1 VLAAV
6 LDALPAGLG
15 GSEIERA
22 FVRNSALA
30 REALVLLVTEAAFA
44 VVAEKRELLP
54 SAAGFVRR
62 ENGAAR
68 RAWRFGAD
76 TFDVALEAALGA
88 LAAWHEPAE
97 LASAPEELGGLY
109 EGLLATGVALART
122 DSVIVSEPRPAGGAA
137 VERLVAVGAAA
148 SGARKY
154 SQRALDTQVV
164 GDRAS
169 GPRRASKRDL
179 VARVPSGR
187 IALLCTVDRR
197 RSGAHYTPRELT
209 ERVVAETLAPLLGA
223 APTAENILALR
234 VCDPAMGTGAF
245 LVAACRYLAARLV
258 EAEQRE
264 QSRSVGD
271 HDEHSA
277 AASEHSAPASEHRF
291 TRARRR
297 VAEQCLFGVDRD
309 RVAAAVAR
317 QALWLEIGDSALPLE
332 ALDPSL
338 RAGEA
343 LLGPPRATSAPRV
356 PARRG
361 SAPSRAVPPRSA
373 LDAGLDWERA
383 FASVFANR
391 GGFDAFVGNPPWV
404 SYAGRAAQPLASEL
418 RAEYARYEAFGGY
431 RNLQGLFVERC
442 ARLLR
447 PGGRLGLVLP
457 SSMSELA
464 GYRPTRRAH
473 DRLCAPDAALAD
485 LGASAF
491 EGVFQ
496 PCMVLRS
503 TRRATA
509 LEHVPEGPWPVE
521 RPDLDAVALG
531 LIEKLSRPPLP
542 AHLFGERGLQ
552 STGKDGAHLVAAPD
566 ARHCV
571 PLRSGSDVEAFG
583 LKNPSTHADPA
594 WFGARLRPASE
605 WERVRLLVR
614 QTARVP
620 VAALSDGTGF
630 RNSLLAGFEDA
641 EHPAEFLVA
650 YLNSTPVRWL
660 HHARHRDAR
669 QGMPQLKIAHLRATP
684 APPSLE
690 LKRTLTELGKAL
702 SLRGRGI
709 RASEQA
715 ELDELVAD
723 SFDLSQ
729 KERARLVEFRSSVA
743 DGRPR
748 D

>member
-1 VLAAV
+1 
-6 LDALPAGLG
+6 
-15 GSEIERA
+15 
-22 FVRNSALA
+22 
-30 REALVLLVTEAAFA
+30 
-44 VVAEKRELLP
+44 
-54 SAAGFVRR
+54 
-62 ENGAAR
+62 
-68 RAWRFGAD
+68 
-76 TFDVALEAALGA
+76 
-88 LAAWHEPAE
+88 
-97 LASAPEELGGLY
+97 
-109 EGLLATGVALART
+109 
-122 DSVIVSEPRPAGGAA
+122 
-137 VERLVAVGAAA
+137 
-148 SGARKY
+148 
-154 SQRALDTQVV
+154 
-164 GDRAS
+164 
-169 GPRRASKRDL
+169 
-179 VARVPSGR
+179 
-187 IALLCTVDRR
+187 
-197 RSGAHYTPRELT
+197 
-209 ERVVAETLAPLLGA
+209 
-223 APTAENILALR
+223 
-234 VCDPAMGTGAF
+234 
-245 LVAACRYLAARLV
+245 
-258 EAEQRE
+258 
-264 QSRSVGD
+264 
-271 HDEHSA
+271 
-277 AASEHSAPASEHRF
+277 
-291 TRARRR
+291 
-297 VAEQCLFGVDRD
+297 
-309 RVAAAVAR
+309 
-317 QALWLEIGDSALPLE
+317 
-332 ALDPSL
+332 
-338 RAGEA
+338 
-343 LLGPPRATSAPRV
+343 V
-356 PARRG
+356 PAR
-361 SAPSRAVPPRSA
+361 AAA
-373 LDAGLDWERA
+373 LDWERA
-383 FASVFANR
+383 FAAVFAER

-473 DRLCAPDAALAD
+473 DRLCAPDATLAD

-491 EGVFQ
+491 DGVFQ

-503 TRRATA
+503 TRRAAA
-509 LEHVPEGPWPVE
+509 LEHVPDRPWPVE
-521 RPDLDAVALG
+521 RPDLDAVAHG

-542 AHLFGERGLQ
+542 PHLFGERGLQ

-566 ARHCV
+566 ARHSV

-583 LKNPSTHADPA
+583 LKRPSAHADPA

-620 VAALSDGTGF
+620 VAALSDGAGF

-641 EHPAEFLVA
+641 EHSAEFLVA

-669 QGMPQLKIAHLRATP
+669 QGMPQLKIAHLRAIP

-690 LKRTLTELGKAL
+690 LKRTLAAFGKAL
-702 SLRGRGI
+702 SERGRGI
-709 RASEQA
+709 CASEQA

-729 KERARLVEFRSSVA
+729 KERQRLLEFRTSVA

>member
-1 VLAAV
+1 MLAAV

-22 FVRNSALA
+22 FVRSSALA
-30 REALVLLVTEAAFA
+30 REALVVLVTEAAFA

-54 SAAGFVRR
+54 SAAALVRR
-62 ENGAAR
+62 EDGAAR
-68 RAWRFGAD
+68 RAWRFGAE
-76 TFDVALEAALGA
+76 TFDAALEAALGA
-88 LAAWHEPAE
+88 LAALPAA
-97 LASAPEELGGLY
+97 LAHAPEELGGLY

-148 SGARKY
+148 SSARKY
-154 SQRALDTQVV
+154 SQRALDTRGV

-169 GPRRASKRDL
+169 GPRRPSKRYS
-179 VARVPSGR
+179 VARVPAGR

-223 APTAENILALR
+223 APSAESILALR

-264 QSRSVGD
+264 QSRSVAD
-271 HDEHSA
+271 HDEHA
-277 AASEHSAPASEHRF
+277 AAANEHAALASEHRF

-309 RVAAAVAR
+309 RLAAAVAR
-317 QALWLEIGDSALPLE
+317 QALWLEIGDFTLPLD
-332 ALDPSL
+332 ALHPSL
-338 RAGEA
+338 CAGEA
-343 LLGPPRATSAPRV
+343 LLGPPRAASTSRV
-356 PARRG
+356 AARRG
-361 SAPSRAVPPRSA
+361 SVSSRAVPRSA

-383 FASVFANR
+383 FASVFATR

-485 LGASAF
+485 LGAAAF
-491 EGVFQ
+491 DGVFQ

-503 TRRATA
+503 TRRPTA
-509 LEHVPEGPWPVE
+509 LEHVPERPWPVE

-531 LIEKLSRPPLP
+531 LIEKLLRPPLP

-566 ARHCV
+566 ARHSV

-690 LKRTLTELGKAL
+690 LKRTLAALGKAL
-702 SLRGRGI
+702 SQRGRGI